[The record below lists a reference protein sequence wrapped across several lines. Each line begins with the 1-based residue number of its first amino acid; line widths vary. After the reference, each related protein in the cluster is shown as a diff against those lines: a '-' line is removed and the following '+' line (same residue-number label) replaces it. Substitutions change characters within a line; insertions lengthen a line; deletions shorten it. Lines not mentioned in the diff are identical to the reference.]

1 MGLEIRNNPGI
12 VAIATAMSEYEA
24 GIHITAAGRIHLLTI
39 HHHAL
44 MAIAIYLPGQA
55 SAGHIGRANRLQRQ
69 QDQKLEDE
77 DRFYHYPYT
86 DNVTARKFRRHN
98 NIIVENLKITVITAH

>member
-1 MGLEIRNNPGI
+1 MPKQH
-12 VAIATAMSEYEA
+12 A
-24 GIHITAAGRIHLLTI
+24 GTHIGAAGRIHLLAI

-44 MAIAIYLPGQA
+44 VAIAIHLPGQA
-55 SAGHIGRANRLQRQ
+55 RAGHIGSANWLQRQ

-98 NIIVENLKITVITAH
+98 NIIEDNLKITVITAH